1 MPSGG
6 GKGNSGHNNFMNW
19 WDDDGTHGGEKH
31 EDTEPDEIKD
41 HPEYKKLV
49 NRFLGGLF
57 KDENL
62 ERAKKKSAIDT
73 VENDE
78 IKSTKER
85 EGFYPNELDQ
95 EMKGYKYGDRLAV
108 AWNAYGNGAV
118 GAHNYSHYMHDQ
130 GTFAPPYDPWGH
142 FESPYYEYNNQ
153 SWYNSHW
160 NSS

>member
-1 MPSGG
+1 
-6 GKGNSGHNNFMNW
+6 MNW
-19 WDDDGTHGGEKH
+19 WDDDGSDPNAKKH

-62 ERAKKKSAIDT
+62 MKATKKRAIDT

-95 EMKGYKYGDRLAV
+95 EMKGYTYGDRLPI
-108 AWNAYGNGAV
+108 AWVPYAGA
-118 GAHNYSHYMHDQ
+118 ANYSSYMHDQ
-130 GTFAPPYDPWGH
+130 GTFAPPFDPHAH
-142 FESPYYEYNNQ
+142 FENPYYEWGNR
-153 SWYNSHW
+153 SWYNNW
-160 NSS
+160 N